1 VPAGGRV
8 PELRLG
14 LGLGSFACFLSR
26 GVLSKIVWITGDMPL
41 MIGGVHQF
49 FLDDDSSY
57 DGLLMADFSM
67 TISGQVQILQCL
79 QFLEVDVST
88 AAI

>member
-14 LGLGSFACFLSR
+14 LGLGSFAFVT
-26 GVLSKIVWITGDMPL
+26 GMLSKIVWIKATCSYDRRCSP
-41 MIGGVHQF
+41 I

-57 DGLLMADFSM
+57 DGLLMADFDDHQRPS
-67 TISGQVQILQCL
+67 SDSNL

>member
-1 VPAGGRV
+1 
-8 PELRLG
+8 
-14 LGLGSFACFLSR
+14 
-26 GVLSKIVWITGDMPL
+26 
-41 MIGGVHQF
+41 MIGGHQF
-49 FLDDDSSY
+49 SLTTTLY
-57 DGLLMADFSM
+57 DCLLMADFSM